1 MTNRSLKS
9 RLASI
14 RRRAQAASE
23 QPLPASVQAYL
34 DGAPN
39 ASVPEP
45 QPSDRDGEDRRRFS
59 RSRVKSELTMRR
71 IGGFNLQVAL
81 SDLSPGGCNVELIEA
96 AEAGDSV
103 IARFPHLEPLGSRVC
118 WTEGCTTG
126 VEFLAPIHP
135 AVFDLL
141 LSRLRGRD
149 AET

>member
-1 MTNRSLKS
+1 MSYRALKA
-9 RLASI
+9 RLACI
-14 RRRAQAASE
+14 RRRAQVASE
-23 QPLPASVQAYL
+23 QPLPAAVQAYL
-34 DGAPN
+34 DRAPN

-45 QPSDRDGEDRRRFS
+45 WPSHGNGEDRRRFS
-59 RSRVKSELTMRR
+59 RSRIKSELTMRR

-141 LSRLRGRD
+141 LSRLPGRD
-149 AET
+149 A

>member
-23 QPLPASVQAYL
+23 QPLPAAVQAYL

-39 ASVPEP
+39 ASVPELP
-45 QPSDRDGEDRRRFS
+45 PSDRDGEDRRRFS
-59 RSRVKSELTMRR
+59 RSPVKSELTMRR
-71 IGGFNLQVAL
+71 IGGFNFQVAL

-103 IARFPHLEPLGSRVC
+103 IARFPQLEPLGSRVC

-141 LSRLRGRD
+141 LSRLPG
-149 AET
+149 THQP

>member
-1 MTNRSLKS
+1 MTNRSMKS

-14 RRRAQAASE
+14 RRRAQTTSE
-23 QPLPASVQAYL
+23 QPLPAAVQAYL
-34 DGAPN
+34 DGAPS

-45 QPSDRDGEDRRRFS
+45 RPSEGKDRRRFS
-59 RSRVKSELTMRR
+59 RSLVKSELTMRR
-71 IGGFNLQVAL
+71 IGGFNFQVAL
-81 SDLSPGGCNVELIEA
+81 SNLSPGGCNVELIEA
-96 AEAGDSV
+96 ADAGDSV

-141 LSRLRGRD
+141 LSRLPG
-149 AET
+149 TYQP